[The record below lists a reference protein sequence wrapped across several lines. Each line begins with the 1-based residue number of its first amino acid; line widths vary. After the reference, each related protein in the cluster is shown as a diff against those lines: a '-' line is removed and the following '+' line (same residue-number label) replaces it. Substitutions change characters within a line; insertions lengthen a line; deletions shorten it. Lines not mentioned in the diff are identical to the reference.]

1 MDGSRMPDLRDILE
15 RSHSIATVGASTN
28 LAKAAGGVPQYLKKI
43 GFRVIPVNPN
53 ASEIFGDRSYA
64 TLLDIEEPVDVV
76 QVFRPPNEA
85 PDIARQAVRIGA
97 RVLWLQLGITSDEAR
112 RIAEAAGID
121 YVEDRCM
128 EQESRRFGIAKEATA
143 GARDGSQANSQT

>member
-1 MDGSRMPDLRDILE
+1 MEASPTPDLRNILE
-15 RSHSIATVGASTN
+15 RSHTIATVGASTN

-43 GFRVIPVNPN
+43 GFHVIPVNPN
-53 ASEIFGDRSYA
+53 ASEIFGDKSYA

-76 QVFRPPNEA
+76 QVFRPPDEA

-97 RVLWLQLGITSDEAR
+97 KVLWLQLGITSDEAR
-112 RIAEAAGID
+112 GIAEDAGID

-128 EQESRRFGIAKEATA
+128 EHESRRFGIRKKATA
-143 GARDGSQANSQT
+143 GGS